1 MSRVGE
7 PCDMGELTLFGLRI
21 DGDVQIGPKRL
32 RGGDD
37 GSDGD
42 DGRDPLPDVDIESP
56 GPSKK
61 VYGVA
66 GLVGLVFL
74 VVLGVVAKRKL
85 GGGDDEDDPDVVTAD
100 PFDDE
105 ATAER

>member
-1 MSRVGE
+1 
-7 PCDMGELTLFGLRI
+7 MGELTLFGLRI

-32 RGGDD
+32 RGSEDD
-37 GSDGD
+37 E
-42 DGRDPLPDVDIESP
+42 GRDPLPDVDIESP

-61 VYGVA
+61 AYGVA

-85 GGGDDEDDPDVVTAD
+85 GGGDDEDDPDVVSTD
-100 PFDDE
+100 PFDEE